1 LPAVAEPTSPA
12 ATAAKKPS
20 KEQSPVPPEMP
31 AERDQLQPADLPILS
46 RRRFLLGLALP
57 ALGGL
62 VAMQPG
68 LAMAARQ
75 PERGLVIHH
84 QHTGEWLR
92 TVYFA
97 DGVYLRDSLRDINRV
112 LRDWRTDQVV
122 DIDPKLL
129 DIVHLVQSRLDSRA
143 PIEVVCGYRSPQ
155 TNSMLRRRSRAVAKN
170 SLHMRGM
177 AIDISFAGRE
187 LAAVRRV
194 AEALGAGGV
203 GYYPGS
209 GFIHLDSGP
218 VRTWSQRGRVA
229 AGTDGA
235 AASSRASRRSRARF
249 ARLEGLK
256 RKRKGG

>member
-1 LPAVAEPTSPA
+1 M
-12 ATAAKKPS
+12 
-20 KEQSPVPPEMP
+20 PPEMP
-31 AERDQLQPADLPILS
+31 TERDQLPAADQPTAS

-62 VAMQPG
+62 VALQPG

-75 PERGLVIHH
+75 PERNLVIHH

-97 DGVYLRDSLRDINRV
+97 DGAYLEDSLRDINRV

-129 DIVHLVQSRLDSRA
+129 DIVYLLQRKLDSRA

-155 TNSMLRRRSRAVAKN
+155 TNSMLRRKSRAVAKN
-170 SLHMRGM
+170 SLHMHGM
-177 AIDISFAGRE
+177 AIDILFGGRE
-187 LAAVRRV
+187 LAQVRRI
-194 AEALGAGGV
+194 AEAMGAGGV

-218 VRTWSQRGRVA
+218 VRYWSQRGRVA
-229 AGTDGA
+229 AGTDGGGVG
-235 AASSRASRRSRARF
+235 SRASSRSRARF

-256 RKRKGG
+256 KKRKRS